1 MASLICRTETGCQLL
16 TCLPD
21 GEGQV
26 MQRSAHI
33 SGVQRS
39 SGTSCAHP
47 APSPCPALDSY
58 IASMC
63 CEVRLKLML

>member
-1 MASLICRTETGCQLL
+1 MASLVCRIEPGCQLL
-16 TCLPD
+16 TCLPEGD
-21 GEGQV
+21 GQA
-26 MQRSAHI
+26 MQRSTRI
-33 SGVQRS
+33 SGMQRC

-63 CEVRLKLML
+63 CEVRLKPML